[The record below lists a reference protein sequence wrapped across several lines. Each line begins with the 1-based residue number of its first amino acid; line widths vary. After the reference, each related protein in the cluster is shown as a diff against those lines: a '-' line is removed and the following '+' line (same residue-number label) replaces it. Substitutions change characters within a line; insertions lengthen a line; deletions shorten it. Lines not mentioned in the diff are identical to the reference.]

1 MHGLEELADFRPVKK
16 GEVYRNSKTKVF
28 TDGTTNTIVSRNAI
42 FKDKDIHSEYL
53 ENQLYYDPIEV
64 NKKKK
69 KGDSVQNEP
78 RNDSIKRAKDQI
90 FDLVLNNEFEYFFTG
105 TINPDLHD
113 SKSPSELLKPVQQW
127 LKDMVRRYGLHYIM
141 IAERHKKGGIHFHGL
156 LKSDKEL
163 NMVYSGTKLYKGH
176 KKPIADDKAE
186 KMKLYEGRE
195 VYNLKSW
202 SFGFTTCIKLQGD
215 RMNTA
220 FYVTKYITK
229 DCKKIFGRFFWHSQN
244 LKKPLIVIQD
254 MDFDSIESYEVNGFK
269 YIFKRGEQGS
279 ATK

>member
-1 MHGLEELADFRPVKK
+1 MHGLEELADFTPLQK
-16 GEVYRNSKTKVF
+16 GEVYRNSKTKIF
-28 TDGTTNTIVSRNAI
+28 TDGTTNTICSRNAI

-53 ENQLYYDPIEV
+53 ENQLYYSPIEV
-64 NKKKK
+64 NKKNK
-69 KGDSVQNEP
+69 KGDNVQNEP

-105 TINPDLHD
+105 TINPDKLD
-113 SKSPSELLKPVQQW
+113 TKNPADLLIPVQQW

-156 LKSDKEL
+156 LKSVKEL
-163 NMVYSGTKLYKGH
+163 NMVYSGTKIYKGH
-176 KKPIADDKAE
+176 KKPISDDKAE

-202 SFGFTTCIKLQGD
+202 AFGFTTCIKLQGD

-229 DCKKIFGRFFWHSQN
+229 DCKKIFGRFFWHSRN

-269 YIFKRGEQGS
+269 YLFKRGDQGS

>member
-1 MHGLEELADFRPVKK
+1 MHGLEELADFTPLQK

-53 ENQLYYDPIEV
+53 ENKMYYAPIEV

-69 KGDSVQNEP
+69 KGDNVLNEP

-113 SKSPSELLKPVQQW
+113 SKSPFELLKPVQQW

-176 KKPIADDKAE
+176 KKPVSDDKAE
-186 KMKLYEGRE
+186 KMKLFEGRE

-244 LKKPLIVIQD
+244 LKKPLIVIKD

-279 ATK
+279 AAE